1 MKEIKSG
8 IKKFGAWR
16 DVEGPA
22 IILTFSAV
30 VSVLQYCS
38 KLVVVTFFFAVY
50 ASFQREMRVYERGIE
65 YTGKMLHV
73 AHELR
78 NRSSLIRPNM
88 RIERYTRK
96 YLSFDRLKTIVSSK
110 PRETEIERLKAD
122 HTSKVLI
129 RENDETRVSFSEKKK
144 EKNEQRKEK
153 RKERKKEV
161 TNRNERGVIGF
172 EVVTRSRARPI
183 RKPVTTSI

>member
-73 AHELR
+73 AHELH
-78 NRSSLIRPNM
+78 NRSLIRPNM
-88 RIERYTRK
+88 RIERYTYK
-96 YLSFDRLKTIVSSK
+96 
-110 PRETEIERLKAD
+110 
-122 HTSKVLI
+122 
-129 RENDETRVSFSEKKK
+129 VSFLRSIENNRVV
-144 EKNEQRKEK
+144 ETK
-153 RKERKKEV
+153 R
-161 TNRNERGVIGF
+161 NGD
-172 EVVTRSRARPI
+172 RAI
-183 RKPVTTSI
+183 EGE

>member
-110 PRETEIERLKAD
+110 PRETEIERLKASN

-129 RENDETRVSFSEKKK
+129 RENDETRVSFPKKKKKRKKTSKEKKK
-144 EKNEQRKEK
+144 ERRGK
-153 RKERKKEV
+153 R
-161 TNRNERGVIGF
+161 T
-172 EVVTRSRARPI
+172 
-183 RKPVTTSI
+183 

>member
-38 KLVVVTFFFAVY
+38 KLVVVIFFFAVY
-50 ASFQREMRVYERGIE
+50 ASKEKCVQRRVYEHGIE

-78 NRSSLIRPNM
+78 NRSLIRPNM

-96 YLSFDRLKTIVSSK
+96 YLSFDRLKTIASSK

-129 RENDETRVSFSEKKK
+129 RENDETRVSFPKKK
-144 EKNEQRKEK
+144 KKKGKKRAKKRKKKGEEK
-153 RKERKKEV
+153 RGNKSQR
-161 TNRNERGVIGF
+161 TGSNRI
-172 EVVTRSRARPI
+172 
-183 RKPVTTSI
+183 